1 MVFAVEWTDDSN
13 SNLASD
19 LGTDPRG
26 RRSAELPGS
35 RPSDETDFPL
45 AGTAAHDLGDGA
57 ALIREA
63 VGGAAQS

>member
-1 MVFAVEWTDDSN
+1 MVFAVERTDDSD
-13 SNLASD
+13 SNLGSD
-19 LGTDPRG
+19 LGTNPGG
-26 RRSAELPGS
+26 RCSAELPGS
-35 RPSDETDFPL
+35 RPTDETGFPL